1 MVRTCPSKAG
11 GAGSAPAW
19 GVKVPCASQ
28 SKNQNIKH
36 LTKFNRD
43 FKNGPH
49 KKNVYLKKREQF
61 FKSDGEH
68 GISLVFYSFDY
79 WLG

>member
-1 MVRTCPSKAG
+1 MARTSPSNAG
-11 GAGSAPAW
+11 RAGSPPGW
-19 GVKVPCASQ
+19 GVKVPRASQ

-36 LTKFNRD
+36 LTKFSRD

-49 KKNVYLKKREQF
+49 QKKKNLKKREQF